1 MEQNIQTLGK
11 RIAVLRK
18 RSGMTQEQLA
28 ERVGVSA
35 QAVSKWENDASCPD
49 IMTLPLLADI
59 FGVTIDELLGKKP
72 IESHVVILEK
82 EKQESQKKDHT
93 FTFHWE
99 PGVWN
104 SIVGIIVMI
113 LVCTVLLLKHVTPWL
128 PEEVS
133 TWNLIWPILIFGV
146 GLASVRSSVAFG
158 IGAMLIG
165 AYEFCWFALNR
176 PDYLIK
182 MDWYIAILVLALLLM
197 IGALVSKLFK
207 RNKKKHR
214 RYIHFD
220 ADNTE
225 PQMKYDD
232 EDGFLN
238 ASMSFGSEDIHYD
251 NRQLKGADIDASF
264 GDYTIDLRDV
274 EEIEEDT
281 VLEVDVKF
289 GNMDLYLPKGV
300 NLIKNVSASFGACD
314 VSGTPRGEQ
323 RKNIYVKGNVRFGN
337 LDIYY

>member
-11 RIAVLRK
+11 RIAMLRK
-18 RSGMTQEQLA
+18 RLGLTQEQLA

-82 EKQESQKKDHT
+82 EKQENQKKDHT
-93 FTFHWE
+93 VTFHYDG
-99 PGVWN
+99 GVWN
-104 SIVGIIVMI
+104 SITGIIVMI

-133 TWNLIWPILIFGV
+133 TWNLIWPILIFGI

-197 IGALVSKLFK
+197 IGTLISKLCK
-207 RNKKKHR
+207 KNKKKHR
-214 RYIHFD
+214 RYVHFESD
-220 ADNTE
+220 TE
-225 PQMKYDD
+225 PQMDYSD
-232 EDGFLN
+232 EDNYLR
-238 ASMSFGSEDIHYD
+238 ASMSFGSEDIRYD
-251 NRQLKGADIDASF
+251 KPQLKGADIDVSF

-274 EEIEEDT
+274 EEIGEDT

-323 RKNIYVKGNVRFGN
+323 RKNIYVKGTVRFGN